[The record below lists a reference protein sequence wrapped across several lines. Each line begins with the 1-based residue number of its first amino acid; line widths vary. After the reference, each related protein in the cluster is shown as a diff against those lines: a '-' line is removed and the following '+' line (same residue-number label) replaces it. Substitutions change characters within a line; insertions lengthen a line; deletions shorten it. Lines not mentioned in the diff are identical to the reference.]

1 MSLDSAAK
9 IEIAKKKKD
18 SGDAAFKAGEI
29 KEALRGYHEALLY
42 LNGID
47 KSAVQSMVSGGA
59 QGDEDEK
66 NKSEVDEM
74 LEKIYANQSA
84 CHIKNQNWK
93 RAIEAA
99 DKALS
104 KNEKN
109 HKAGFRK
116 GKALAELGFTEKA
129 EKTLT
134 DLLGKKPSPTD
145 AATINAELQRIRSA
159 DAARMKKH
167 ENSLRGF
174 LSRNKDSKVEESEGT
189 TPSVSKVETA

>member
-1 MSLDSAAK
+1 
-9 IEIAKKKKD
+9 
-18 SGDAAFKAGEI
+18 
-29 KEALRGYHEALLY
+29 

-47 KSAVQSMVSGGA
+47 KSAIQTMVPGRAEGE
-59 QGDEDEK
+59 EDEK

-93 RAIEAA
+93 RAVEAA

-104 KNEKN
+104 KNENN

-116 GKALAELGFTEKA
+116 GKALAEMGFTEKA

-134 DLLGKKPSPTD
+134 DLLEKKPSPTE
-145 AATINAELQRIRSA
+145 AATINAELKRIRLA

-167 ENSLRGF
+167 ESNLRGF
-174 LSRNKDSKVEESEGT
+174 LSRNKDTKVEETSA
-189 TPSVSKVETA
+189 TPSVSKVEAA